1 MLGSEEAPPTVEP
14 CPHITFYQVHKSEPF
29 ERVITRD
36 GRRYKQVVITSSRR
50 YLAKPLNGEVI
61 KHEAD
66 GRYWFEKFS
75 EDVKEQI
82 VSETEHLSHL
92 AKRHR
97 VNHSDGTSSCS
108 GSRTG
113 SILDSREST
122 ALESPESSEEED
134 LQNDCEWKPDNASLS
149 SRPHPQV
156 RALKVHTH

>member
-1 MLGSEEAPPTVEP
+1 MPGSEEAVPTLKP

-36 GRRYKQVVITSSRR
+36 GHRYKQVVITSSRR

-82 VSETEHLSHL
+82 VSETKHLSHL
-92 AKRHR
+92 AKRR
-97 VNHSDGTSSCS
+97 RLNNSDGTSSGS
-108 GSRTG
+108 GSGTG
-113 SILDSREST
+113 STSDSREST
-122 ALESPESSEEED
+122 ASESPESLDED
-134 LQNDCEWKPDNASLS
+134 GLQNDCEWKPDNAGLS
-149 SRPHPQV
+149 SR
-156 RALKVHTH
+156 ALQIHIH